1 MGIARLEK
9 DGVKRGKVQ
18 VKSMGVPKKFIYE
31 IFSHRPYY
39 DEFKTKN

>member
-1 MGIARLEK
+1 MGIAQLEK

-18 VKSMGVPKKFIYE
+18 VKSMGVHKKFIYE